1 MKEEQLK
8 MWDERFGKQ
17 EYVYG
22 IDPNYYLKEQ
32 LKKLNPGNILFP
44 AEGEGRNAVY
54 AAKLGWEVSA
64 FDLST
69 EGRKKALNLADKNGV
84 TIEYQIGEL
93 PELNYSKEQ
102 FDVIALIFAHF
113 NADIR
118 SEYHKLLNNYLRKGG
133 LLIIEAFSKKHL
145 EYRTKNPGVGGP
157 RDLETLCSIEEFK
170 LDFDNYEIIE
180 VVEKEIELNEGLYH
194 VGKGSVIRF
203 MGRKL

>member
-1 MKEEQLK
+1 